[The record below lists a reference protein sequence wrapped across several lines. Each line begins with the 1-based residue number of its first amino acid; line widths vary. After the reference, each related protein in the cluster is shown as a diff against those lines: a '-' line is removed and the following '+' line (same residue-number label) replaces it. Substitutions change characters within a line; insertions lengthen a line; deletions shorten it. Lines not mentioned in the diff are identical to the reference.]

1 MQSQVETRKK
11 TGFLKKMTGSTAVMI
26 LLVLIV
32 LGVVIQV
39 CTGSFFTRY
48 NTITNIRT
56 ISFTAIVAIGQ
67 TLVLLTGGIDL
78 SVAGIAGLSNIISA
92 WLMVNTGLHPYI
104 CVVLTVLGGF
114 LCGCINGVLVTKVRI
129 NPFITTLA
137 TGEIFTGFIYVLTQG
152 WPIQNI
158 PEAATFLGQGMI
170 MNTIPMP
177 VVFMVISALI
187 FIYVLRYTAFG
198 RHVYAIGG
206 NENASRI
213 VGINVFRTKM
223 LVYAFSS
230 MMGSLAGVLIMCRL
244 GAAQPSTASN
254 WVMPSVTAAI
264 IGGTSLNGG
273 VGGIPG
279 TIVGAALTTVISNA
293 IVLLSISTYW
303 EKVIT
308 GLVVLVAVTIDI
320 LKKRVDKN

>member
-1 MQSQVETRKK
+1 MQMQKGKRA
-11 TGFLKKMTGSTAVMI
+11 TGFLKRLTNSTAVMI
-26 LLVLIV
+26 LLVLIA
-32 LGVVIQV
+32 LGIVIQII
-39 CTGSFFTRY
+39 TGSFFTRY
-48 NTITNIRT
+48 NTTTNIRT
-56 ISFTAIVAIGQ
+56 ISFTAMVGIGQ

-78 SVAGIAGLSNIISA
+78 SVAGIAGLSNIIGA
-92 WLMVNTGLHPYI
+92 WLMVNTGLHPYL
-104 CVVLTVLGGF
+104 CVAITVLGGF
-114 LCGCINGVLVTKVRI
+114 VCGCLNGLLVTRMRI

-158 PEAATFLGQGMI
+158 PEAATYLGQGMI
-170 MNTIPMP
+170 ADIVPMP
-177 VVFMVISALI
+177 VVFMLVCGLI
-187 FIYVLRYTAFG
+187 FIYVLRYTSFG
-198 RHVYAIGG
+198 RHIYAIGG

-213 VGINVFRTKM
+213 VGINVSRTKT

-230 MMGSLAGVLIMCRL
+230 MMASLAGVLIMCRL

-264 IGGTSLNGG
+264 IGGTSLSGG

-279 TIVGAALTTVISNA
+279 TIIGAALTTVISNA

-303 EKVIT
+303 ERVIT
-308 GLVVLVAVTIDI
+308 GLVVLAAVTIDI
-320 LKKRVDKN
+320 MKKRIDKN